1 MTRFLVIIIFIRNSL
16 KKQLKEITLHFYRN
30 LNIENND
37 SFLRILMSHSVTI
50 MNTHLTFCWI
60 YLFHQMILQEA
71 FPKIVRN
78 RSIRGVDIAILTKA
92 SGAFD
97 RPGSMGGRR
106 SQRRGRVV
114 SDTRALLIRLTRHSL
129 PGKSALKFQ
138 SRDLF
143 L

>member
-1 MTRFLVIIIFIRNSL
+1 MSL
-16 KKQLKEITLHFYRN
+16 
-30 LNIENND
+30 
-37 SFLRILMSHSVTI
+37 SVTI
-50 MNTHLTFCWI
+50 MRYTLDVSLDIPVPSNDIAGSLH
-60 YLFHQMILQEA
+60 